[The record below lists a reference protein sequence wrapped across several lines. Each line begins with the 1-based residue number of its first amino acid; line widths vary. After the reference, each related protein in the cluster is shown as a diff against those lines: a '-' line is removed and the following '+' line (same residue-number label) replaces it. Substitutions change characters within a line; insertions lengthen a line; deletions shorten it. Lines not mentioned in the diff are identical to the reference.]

1 MSYNIAVLLTSHNR
15 REKTLACLRALF
27 ASSRPAGVDL
37 QVYLVDDGSQDGTGE
52 AVLAA
57 FPAVHLLK
65 GDGTL
70 FWGGGMR
77 MAFTAAEQTEPGAFL
92 WLNDD
97 TLLFPDTLGRLIGT
111 WLSRKEQEPACIL
124 VGATRDLAEPHT
136 TYGGVRK
143 SSRWGRPRF
152 HLIAEVLEEPAL
164 CDAMNGNC
172 VLISAEAAKRVGKL
186 DARFPHGMGDFDYAM
201 RARRA
206 GIPVLLVPGWVGIC
220 TKNSMSGSWRD
231 GSLPIRER
239 WRKLTSIKGL
249 PPRAWWAFCWRHM
262 GWYAPIS
269 FLSPYLRLVLD
280 TFHSGT
286 GRKASPP

>member
-1 MSYNIAVLLTSHNR
+1 MSCTIAVLITSHNR
-15 REKTLACLRALF
+15 REKTLACLQALL
-27 ASSRPAGVDL
+27 ASSLPEGLTVE
-37 QVYLVDDGSQDGTGE
+37 VFLVDDGSQDGTGE

-77 MAFTAAEQTEPGAFL
+77 MAFAAARLARPGAYL

-97 TLLFPDTLGRLIGT
+97 TLLFPDALGRLAET
-111 WLSRKEQEPACIL
+111 WLSRKGKEPACIL
-124 VGATRDLAEPHT
+124 VGATRDLAEPRT

-143 SSRWGRPRF
+143 TSRWGRPRF
-152 HLIAEVLEEPAL
+152 QLIEDPVAEPAL
-164 CDAMNGNC
+164 CEAMNGNC
-172 VLISAEAAKRVGKL
+172 VFISAEAAEKVGEL
-186 DARFPHGMGDFDYAM
+186 DPRFPHGMGDFDYAL

-206 GIPVLLVPGWVGIC
+206 GVPVLLVPGWVGVC
-220 TKNSMSGSWRD
+220 SKNPRSGSWRD

-239 WRKLTSIKGL
+239 WKKLTGIKGL
-249 PPRAWWAFCWRHM
+249 PPHAWWTFCWRHM

-280 TFHSGT
+280 TFQ
-286 GRKASPP
+286 APPKVGD

>member
-15 REKTLACLRALF
+15 QEKTLACLRGLF
-27 ASSRPAGVDL
+27 ASPRPAGVDL

-77 MAFTAAEQTEPGAFL
+77 LAFATADLERPGAFL

-97 TLLFPDTLGRLIGT
+97 TLLFPDALGRLVGT
-111 WLSRKEQEPACIL
+111 WLSRKEQQPACIL
-124 VGATRDLAEPHT
+124 VGATRDRTEPRT

-143 SSRWGRPRF
+143 TSRWGRPRF
-152 HLIAEVLEEPAL
+152 HLMDGPIEEPTP
-164 CDAMNGNC
+164 CEAMNGNC
-172 VLISAEAAKRVGKL
+172 VLISAEAAKKVGEL
-186 DARFPHGMGDFDYAM
+186 DSRFPHGMGDFDYAL
-201 RARRA
+201 RAWKL
-206 GIPVLLVPGWVGIC
+206 GVPVLLLPGWMGVC
-220 TKNSMSGSWRD
+220 TKNPMSGSWRD

-239 WRKLTSIKGL
+239 WRKLTGIKGL
-249 PPRAWWAFCWRHM
+249 PPRPWWVFCRRHM
-262 GWYAPIS
+262 GWYAPVS

-280 TFHSGT
+280 TFHAAPEKG
-286 GRKASPP
+286 A